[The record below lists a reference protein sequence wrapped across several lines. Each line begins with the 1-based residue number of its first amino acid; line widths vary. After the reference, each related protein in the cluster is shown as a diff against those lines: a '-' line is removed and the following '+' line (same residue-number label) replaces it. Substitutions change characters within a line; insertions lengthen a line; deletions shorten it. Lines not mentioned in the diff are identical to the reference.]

1 MLDCVDML
9 LVQTVLTTHSQFVS
23 APELLQ
29 LLLAR
34 FHIQLPPD
42 ATADDRAFFSQHH
55 RGIQVKYVT
64 RTLAPARCGGG
75 GGLARAAAVAAWHVQ
90 RGMAGSL
97 SSARPNRV
105 LQALVEWIKLSW
117 VDFEQHEGMVE
128 QLETFLEQC
137 RALGFQNEA
146 SVVAR
151 TMSLKSMRF
160 QKRIV
165 VARKKTAPP
174 FALTDATPLLCTGP
188 CPMPGGARPRSLLP
202 PR

>member
-1 MLDCVDML
+1 ML

-75 GGLARAAAVAAWHVQ
+75 GKTWQGAGAGL
-90 RGMAGSL
+90 
-97 SSARPNRV
+97 
-105 LQALVEWIKLSW
+105 
-117 VDFEQHEGMVE
+117 
-128 QLETFLEQC
+128 
-137 RALGFQNEA
+137 
-146 SVVAR
+146 
-151 TMSLKSMRF
+151 
-160 QKRIV
+160 
-165 VARKKTAPP
+165 
-174 FALTDATPLLCTGP
+174 
-188 CPMPGGARPRSLLP
+188 GGARVAFDSASGRARGPRQNFYGGWF
-202 PR
+202 